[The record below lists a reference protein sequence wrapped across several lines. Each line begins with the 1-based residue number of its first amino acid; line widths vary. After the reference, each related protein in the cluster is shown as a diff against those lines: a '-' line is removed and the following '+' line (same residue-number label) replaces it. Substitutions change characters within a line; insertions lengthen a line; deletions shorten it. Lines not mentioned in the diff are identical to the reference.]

1 MRIHQLLQHIEARV
15 ETDLRVWR
23 YLLPPGEEKD
33 GHEIL
38 GSHPVWQ
45 PMIPTQ
51 HFICQIG
58 NRRIGKIFY
67 YFSCQLDVTSAS

>member
-1 MRIHQLLQHIEARV
+1 MRIHQLLQHIQARV

-38 GSHPVWQ
+38 GTQPVWQ
-45 PMIPTQ
+45 PTIPTD

-58 NRRIGKIFY
+58 NRRIRKVFY
-67 YFSCQLDVTSAS
+67 YFSLQMDVTSAT